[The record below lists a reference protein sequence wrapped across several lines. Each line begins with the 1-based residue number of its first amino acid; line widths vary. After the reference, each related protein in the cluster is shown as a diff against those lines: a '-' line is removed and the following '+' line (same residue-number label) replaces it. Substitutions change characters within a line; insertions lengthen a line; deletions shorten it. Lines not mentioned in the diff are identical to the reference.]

1 MQHMLQIR
9 NDLNIIEIL
18 QKESDHIRNIAKK
31 LNLVPSTVM
40 RTLNLLQKEN
50 VVDFKKEGKNNKYF
64 LKDTLEAEIYLQL
77 SENYKLLKISEQ
89 PNLRRII
96 KELKTS
102 SSEELIILFG
112 SYAKNTATNTS
123 DIDIYIET
131 NDSSLKQKLSK
142 ISDKLNIKIGNF
154 DKDSALG
161 KEIIKNHI
169 IIQNISRF
177 YKLLID

>member
-64 LKDTLEAEIYLQL
+64 LKETLEAEIYLQL